1 MLDIIAKKSAF
12 STDES
17 GFLCYDA
24 LCGKN
29 AVIRPAWRERDNVH
43 KETPVKKS
51 ILYALIT
58 VLIWSTMAPV
68 VKLILSEVPSLEALA
83 VSSIMAACF
92 LFVFNLLRG
101 KLRRLKEY
109 SGKQI
114 GAMTGLG
121 FIGIFLYSA
130 LYYAGLTQMTAQ
142 EACVVNY
149 LWPIMIMVFS
159 IVILKERFTPVKG
172 IAMLCSFAGIV
183 ILSLGGGAAGEG
195 NRLIGILCCMA
206 AAILYGLFSVLNK
219 KLNYDQNLA
228 MMIFWLV
235 CAVLSAALGL
245 CTETWIPIAGAQW
258 IGLIWMGLA
267 SYAIAYLLWALALR
281 EAENTSLIANL
292 AFLVPFLSV
301 IWCAV
306 FLKEPLQV
314 QAVIALVL
322 IVGGIL
328 LQSLWGRKR
337 N

>member
-1 MLDIIAKKSAF
+1 M
-12 STDES
+12 
-17 GFLCYDA
+17 
-24 LCGKN
+24 
-29 AVIRPAWRERDNVH
+29 IRPAPRESKKAQ
-43 KETPVKKS
+43 KEIQLKKS

-68 VKLILSEVPSLEALA
+68 VKLLLTEIPSLEALA
-83 VSSIMAACF
+83 ISSYMAFFF
-92 LFVFNLLRG
+92 LLAYNILRG
-101 KLRRLKEY
+101 KLRRLREY

-114 GAMTGLG
+114 GAMIGLG

-130 LYYAGLTQMTAQ
+130 LYYVGLTQMTAQ

-149 LWPIMIMVFS
+149 LWPIMIMIFS
-159 IVILKERFTPVKG
+159 IVILKEKFTLVKG
-172 IAMLCSFAGIV
+172 IAMLLSFAGIV

-195 NRLIGILCCMA
+195 NRLIGILCCFA
-206 AAILYGLFSVLNK
+206 AAVLYGLFSVLNK

-235 CAVLSAALGL
+235 CGILSTALGL
-245 CTETWIPIAGAQW
+245 CTETWVPIAGAQW

-267 SYAIAYLLWALALR
+267 SYAVAYLLWALALR

-337 N
+337 S